1 MHEQREPQPTW
12 RRVAAALKGSRTIP
26 RTRWTARSVWKPT
39 PGSLTSLVVGLWLF
53 GTGDAILLAAD
64 LGATPWTVLAQGV
77 SVRTGL
83 SIGITTFIVSVTV
96 LLLWI
101 PLRQRPGLGT
111 VLNIVVISIAIEV
124 MYTVLPRPE
133 ALGVRLAFVARRH
146 RDHRPRQRLLPH
158 RRARPRPPR
167 RVDDRAAPPHRVA
180 GRAGSGCC
188 IELTVLTAGW
198 LLGGTVGIG
207 TARVRPAHRAGR
219 GHGPGLRTPDRAPG
233 RTALSRSGARPGRR
247 AGDRSAVRA
256 LVRPV
261 RRLRLRPSRP

>member
-111 VLNIVVISIAIEV
+111 VLNIVVISIAIEM

-133 ALGVRLAFVARRH
+133 GLGVRLAFVLIGTATIGLGSGFYLTAGHGPGPRDGWMTGLHH
-146 RDHRPRQRLLPH
+146 RTGWPVGRIRLL
-158 RRARPRPPR
+158 
-167 RVDDRAAPPHRVA
+167 
-180 GRAGSGCC
+180 

-207 TARVRPAHRAGR
+207 TALFALLIGQAVAM
-219 GHGPGLRTPDRAPG
+219 GLAF
-233 RTALSRSGARPGRR
+233 
-247 AGDRSAVRA
+247 
-256 LVRPV
+256 V
-261 RRLRLRPSRP
+261 RRIAPPVAPH

>member
-1 MHEQREPQPTW
+1 
-12 RRVAAALKGSRTIP
+12 VGAALKGSRTIP

-83 SIGITTFIVSVTV
+83 SIGVTTFLVSVTV

-133 ALGVRLAFVARRH
+133 PLGVRLLFVLVGTATIGLGSGFYLTAGHGPGPRDGWMTGLHH
-146 RDHRPRQRLLPH
+146 RTGWPVGRIRLL
-158 RRARPRPPR
+158 
-167 RVDDRAAPPHRVA
+167 
-180 GRAGSGCC
+180 

-207 TARVRPAHRAGR
+207 TAIFALLIGQAVAL
-219 GHGPGLRTPDRAPG
+219 GLAF
-233 RTALSRSGARPGRR
+233 
-247 AGDRSAVRA
+247 
-256 LVRPV
+256 V
-261 RRLRLRPSRP
+261 RRIAPPTAPH

>member
-1 MHEQREPQPTW
+1 VHEQREPQPVW
-12 RRVAAALKGSRTIP
+12 RRIGAALKGSRTIP

-39 PGSLTSLVVGLWLF
+39 PASLTSLVVGLWLF

-83 SIGITTFIVSVTV
+83 SIGVTTFIVSVTV

-111 VLNIVVISIAIEV
+111 VLNIIVISIAIEV

-133 ALGVRLAFVARRH
+133 QLWLRLTFVLVGTATIGLGSGFYLTAGH
-146 RDHRPRQRLLPH
+146 GPGPRDGWMTGLH
-158 RRARPRPPR
+158 RRTGWP
-167 RVDDRAAPPHRVA
+167 V
-180 GRAGSGCC
+180 GRIRLF

-207 TARVRPAHRAGR
+207 TAVFALLIGQAVAL
-219 GHGPGLRTPDRAPG
+219 GL
-233 RTALSRSGARPGRR
+233 
-247 AGDRSAVRA
+247 A
-256 LVRPV
+256 LVRGIAPPAHAPPAV
-261 RRLRLRPSRP
+261 G

>member
-1 MHEQREPQPTW
+1 VHEQREPQPTW
-12 RRVAAALKGSRTIP
+12 RRVAAGLKGSRTIP

-101 PLRQRPGLGT
+101 PLKQRPGLGT

-133 ALGVRLAFVARRH
+133 PLGVRLMFVLVGTATIG
-146 RDHRPRQRLLPH
+146 L
-158 RRARPRPPR
+158 
-167 RVDDRAAPPHRVA
+167 
-180 GRAGSGCC
+180 GSGFYLTAGHGPGPRDGWMTGLHHRTGWPVGRIRLF
-188 IELTVLTAGW
+188 IEVTVLTGGW
-198 LLGGTVGIG
+198 LLGGTVGVG
-207 TARVRPAHRAGR
+207 TAMFALLIGQFVAM
-219 GHGPGLRTPDRAPG
+219 GLAF
-233 RTALSRSGARPGRR
+233 
-247 AGDRSAVRA
+247 
-256 LVRPV
+256 V
-261 RRLRLRPSRP
+261 RRIAPPVAPH